1 MPWDVN
7 HIHLIAYEAAGSKS
21 PKVTGM
27 IVTIFK
33 PGVKK
38 LVVIT
43 PLAPRVP
50 AALAF
55 DSNALYENA
64 FAAEGAH
71 WPLFT
76 DADEYKLIMVGLPD
90 RHASPS
96 RRPAVAAS

>member
-1 MPWDVN
+1 MCG
-7 HIHLIAYEAAGSKS
+7 AAGSKS

-38 LVVIT
+38 PVVIT
-43 PLAPRVP
+43 PLAPRAP
-50 AALAF
+50 AASAF
-55 DSNALYENA
+55 DSNAPYENV

-90 RHASPS
+90 KHASPS
-96 RRPAVAAS
+96 RLPAAAAS

>member
-90 RHASPS
+90 RHA
-96 RRPAVAAS
+96 

>member
-1 MPWDVN
+1 
-7 HIHLIAYEAAGSKS
+7 
-21 PKVTGM
+21 M

-38 LVVIT
+38 PVVIT
-43 PLAPRVP
+43 PLAPRAP
-50 AALAF
+50 AASAF
-55 DSNALYENA
+55 DSNAPYENV

-90 RHASPS
+90 KHASPS
-96 RRPAVAAS
+96 RRPAAAAS